1 MNSTLLKEII
11 GIAVG
16 GSIGSLL
23 RFGLSSW
30 VQERTKTEYFPWGIL
45 SVNLIG
51 CFLMGILFGVLVERF
66 DISAFWRAGIFL
78 GLLGGFTTFSS
89 FSIDALTLFQS
100 GAFGAMTIYI
110 LLSLVGCILATAFGL
125 TLARIIL

>member
-51 CFLMGILFGVLVERF
+51 CFLMGILFGILVERF

>member
-1 MNSTLLKEII
+1 MNNTLLKEII

-51 CFLMGILFGVLVERF
+51 CFLMGILFGILVERF